1 MLADRLCILHRGRTL
16 QEGPP
21 FDVMAR
27 PATPEIAR
35 LVELKNTFEGRVL
48 EHQAGN
54 DRTFLGWGPY
64 TLETTYQ
71 PNFSE
76 GSCVTWTIPN
86 ARVIIHRPDRPSR
99 GERENPVSG
108 IIMEFVPLGDWTSVA
123 ITVDGVPDSPLFMTV
138 PTHVA
143 HRNDLATD
151 KRINASLLAKGIHL
165 MPLSDLPP
173 QPT

>member
-1 MLADRLCILHRGRTL
+1 MRPGTRG
-16 QEGPP
+16 
-21 FDVMAR
+21 MAR
-27 PATPEIAR
+27 
-35 LVELKNTFEGRVL
+35 VGELENTCEGRVL
-48 EHQAGN
+48 EQQAGN
-54 DRTFLGWGPY
+54 ERTCLGCGPY

-71 PNFSE
+71 PNFPE
-76 GSCVTWTIPN
+76 GSGVTWAIPN

-123 ITVDGVPDSPLFMTV
+123 ITVDGVPNSPLFMTV

-151 KRINASLLAKGIHL
+151 KRISASLLAKGIHL
-165 MPLSDLPP
+165 MPLSHGDEA
-173 QPT
+173 